1 MVASGI
7 LDFGNALKAVSA
19 RGTEM
24 ARISVDDNGLMAAIL
39 GPLEKIRQVIE
50 KVDGYVVI
58 ANINSSKQAVIG
70 GETKAVNAAIKA
82 FQEAGMNAQ
91 LIPVSH
97 AFHTKIIASASG
109 PIGRVLSDM
118 NMQPPQ
124 VPIISNVTGE
134 FYPQGSKEVV
144 PEIIDLLSQQ
154 VASPVQF
161 VKGLKTLY
169 KEGAR
174 VFVEVGPKRA
184 LTGFVEDVLGG
195 KDSDILSLSTNHQ
208 KNGDIVSFNRALCG
222 L

>member
-1 MVASGI
+1 AMVASGI

-39 GPLEKIRQVIE
+39 GPLEKIREVIK

-134 FYPQGSKEVV
+134 FYPQGSKEIV

-184 LTGFVEDVLGG
+184 L
-195 KDSDILSLSTNHQ
+195 
-208 KNGDIVSFNRALCG
+208 
-222 L
+222 